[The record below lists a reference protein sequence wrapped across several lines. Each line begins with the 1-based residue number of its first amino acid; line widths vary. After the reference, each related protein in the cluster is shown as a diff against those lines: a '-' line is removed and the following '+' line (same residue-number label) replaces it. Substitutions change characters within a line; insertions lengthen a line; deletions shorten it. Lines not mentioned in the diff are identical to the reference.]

1 MSNSTTSGYTVT
13 LKDAVKYIQSRT
25 QVNEPGKYSLQVI
38 SANAY
43 QNKIILGL
51 KAQAS
56 DALVKA
62 TQHLR
67 DKEYRKGANLNMTT
81 SVFAD
86 ASFIPSKGEFITC
99 MVDYVTAR
107 DGSQVL
113 GVVSV
118 SEIKAR
124 STKKVNLGDEFA
136 NLLDE
141 MDEDEDETTEHT
153 PD

>member
-1 MSNSTTSGYTVT
+1 MATSTTALTAAQ
-13 LKDAVKYIQSRT
+13 AVRYIQSRVQIT
-25 QVNEPGKYSLQVI
+25 EPGKYSLQVI

-43 QNKIILGL
+43 ENRIICGL
-51 KAQAS
+51 KAQSSTGLAN
-56 DALVKA
+56 A
-62 TQHLR
+62 
-67 DKEYRKGANLNMTT
+67 KEELRKGNFNEAANTNMST

-86 ASFIPSKGEFITC
+86 ASFIPAKGEHISC

-141 MDEDEDETTEHT
+141 PTESDEPTLD
-153 PD
+153 

>member
-1 MSNSTTSGYTVT
+1 MATSTTGLTAPQ
-13 LKDAVKYIQSRT
+13 AVKFIQSRV
-25 QVNEPGKYSLQVI
+25 QINEPGKYSLQVI
-38 SANAY
+38 SANPY
-43 QNKIILGL
+43 ENRIILGL
-51 KAQAS
+51 KAQSSTGLEQAKEHLRKGNYS
-56 DALVKA
+56 DA
-62 TQHLR
+62 
-67 DKEYRKGANLNMTT
+67 ANTNMST

-86 ASFIPSKGEFITC
+86 ASYIPSKGEHITC

-107 DGSQVL
+107 DGSEVL

-124 STKKVNLGDEFA
+124 STKKVSLGDEFA

-141 MDEDEDETTEHT
+141 IDSDNTTEHT

>member
-1 MSNSTTSGYTVT
+1 MSVSTTGVT
-13 LKDAVKYIQSRT
+13 APQAVKYIQSRVQIT
-25 QVNEPGKYSLQVI
+25 EPGKYSLQVI

-43 QNKIILGL
+43 ENRIICGL
-51 KAQAS
+51 KAQSSTGLAV
-56 DALVKA
+56 AKE
-62 TQHLR
+62 QLR
-67 DKEYRKGANLNMTT
+67 NGNYAEAANTNMST

-86 ASFIPSKGEFITC
+86 ASFIPAKGEHISC

-124 STKKVNLGDEFA
+124 STKKVSLGDEFA

-141 MDEDEDETTEHT
+141 PANDESDEPTLD
-153 PD
+153 

>member
-1 MSNSTTSGYTVT
+1 MSVSTTGLTAPQ
-13 LKDAVKYIQSRT
+13 AVKYIQSRVQIT
-25 QVNEPGKYSLQVI
+25 EPGKYSLQVI

-43 QNKIILGL
+43 ENRIICGL
-51 KAQAS
+51 KAQSSTGLAV
-56 DALVKA
+56 AKE
-62 TQHLR
+62 QLR
-67 DKEYRKGANLNMTT
+67 NGNYSEAANTNMST

-86 ASFIPSKGEFITC
+86 ASFIPAKGEHISC

-124 STKKVNLGDEFA
+124 STKKVSLGDEFA

-141 MDEDEDETTEHT
+141 PASDESDDPTL
-153 PD
+153 D